1 MEKTFKH
8 SGDLGDIIYSLPII
22 KKLGGGIL
30 YLDITG
36 GEDEPIIQAQCLTK
50 KTKFNQSAYDFIRP
64 LLLEQS
70 YIKDV
75 RIYSSNI
82 KIDYNLNQFRFKF
95 ALNKPILNC
104 YLEAF
109 NINYNINEPWLKV
122 TNLPTLPRNTVV
134 CRSPRYQSAHVW
146 FEGNKFNLRDKALF
160 VGLSKEHEYFEWTF
174 DIKIPYCPVNNA
186 LELAKVIAASKAF
199 ICNQTFALS
208 IAIGLATIPIVQE
221 VDKTVPNCVY
231 SDKTNMQ
238 YI

>member
-22 KKLGGGIL
+22 KKTGGGIL

-36 GEDEPIIQAQCLTK
+36 GDDEQIIQAQCLTK
-50 KTKFNQSAYDFIRP
+50 RTKFNQQGYDFIRP
-64 LLLEQS
+64 LLLKQS

-75 RIYSSNI
+75 RVYTPDV
-82 KIDYNLNQFRFKF
+82 KINYNLNDFRAKF
-95 ALNKPILNC
+95 SLNKPILNC

-109 NINYNINEPWLKV
+109 NINYDINEPWITV
-122 TNLPTLPRNTVV
+122 SELPSLPRNTVV

-160 VGLSKEHEYFEWTF
+160 IGLPKEHEYFEWTF

-186 LELAKVIAASKAF
+186 LELARVITASKAF
-199 ICNQTFALS
+199 ISNQTFAL
-208 IAIGLATIPIVQE
+208 AVGIGIGTVPIMQE
-221 VDKTVPNCVY
+221 VDKIVPNCRY
-231 SDKTNMQ
+231 INKKNMQ